1 MISLDE
7 KITDFENISLDEE
20 LDKAL
25 SISKKPITEI
35 YTISDEHF
43 ALGDR
48 VYYIR
53 PYNMCKI
60 KSGTIKQF
68 IWKCED
74 LLFPNYDKVLD
85 NGDVVCD
92 RSLFGSAKRISYLR

>member
-25 SISKKPITEI
+25 SIPKEPITEI

-53 PYNMCKI
+53 PICA
-60 KSGTIKQF
+60 
-68 IWKCED
+68 
-74 LLFPNYDKVLD
+74 
-85 NGDVVCD
+85 
-92 RSLFGSAKRISYLR
+92 RLRAAL